1 MKFQTPGALVTIP
14 LSLNVLL
21 VRSLLNQA
29 SVPAVSV
36 PRMYPGEGGGR
47 SMVRA
52 LNRPSFLNCL
62 VLFPKGSNPS

>member
-36 PRMYPGEGGGR
+36 PRMYPGEGGGAVHGQGLKQAII
-47 SMVRA
+47 SK
-52 LNRPSFLNCL
+52 LFGSF
-62 VLFPKGSNPS
+62 P